1 MTKLNYR
8 EMIRRAF
15 KYIII
20 IATVYLACITVT
32 NKLDN
37 TEIIW
42 IAIITGL
49 IYCLMDIM
57 MPSIKLIINKNN

>member
-8 EMIRRAF
+8 EIIRRAF

-32 NKLDN
+32 NKLNN

-42 IAIITGL
+42 IAIIRINLLFNGYYDA
-49 IYCLMDIM
+49 IY
-57 MPSIKLIINKNN
+57 KINN